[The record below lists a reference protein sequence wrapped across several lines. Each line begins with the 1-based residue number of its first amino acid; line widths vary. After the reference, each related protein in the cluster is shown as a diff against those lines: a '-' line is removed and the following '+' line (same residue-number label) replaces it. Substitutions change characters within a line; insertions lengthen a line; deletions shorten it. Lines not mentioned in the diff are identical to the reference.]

1 MKNGIYIFISL
12 YILAFPLVA
21 QEQEEPKYI
30 TVQGNILDSESHEPV
45 DAKIFYESLPYGNKV
60 GVFSGTTFGFKM
72 EEGKSYAINV
82 KADGYEATNK
92 QFKPDMSIDGVIT
105 DTIYLAPKMEGKI
118 IRLESLVFA
127 QRSSKVP
134 TSAYSELDHFVDL
147 MKSNPTMLIQLEGHT
162 DYRGDDKKNMEL
174 SEDRVK
180 ATRDYMVDKGI
191 DKKRIEIIAFGG
203 TKPLLKSN
211 DPESYRLNRRVEL
224 RILQY

>member
-1 MKNGIYIFISL
+1 
-12 YILAFPLVA
+12 
-21 QEQEEPKYI
+21 
-30 TVQGNILDSESHEPV
+30 
-45 DAKIFYESLPYGNKV
+45 
-60 GVFSGTTFGFKM
+60 
-72 EEGKSYAINV
+72 
-82 KADGYEATNK
+82 
-92 QFKPDMSIDGVIT
+92 MSIDGVIT